1 MKAADT
7 FLSQINNLSGS
18 FVPANTERFG
28 RVTRV
33 VGMTIEASGISA
45 EIGSQ
50 CVIEIEGK
58 SREIEAEVIGFDE
71 KKIVLMPI
79 HFLDGI
85 KAGSVV
91 RLEQSESTCSVG
103 DAMLGRVV
111 DGSGEPIDG
120 KGAINYDLQMP
131 LESHTVNPMARGAIT
146 DVLDTGVKSINACLT
161 FGKGQRMGLIAGS
174 GVGKSVLLGMLTRNT
189 DADVVVIGLIGERGR
204 EVQEFVKKNSW

>member
-7 FLSQINNLSGS
+7 FLSQINNLSDS
-18 FVPANTERFG
+18 FVPSKTEHFG
-28 RVTRV
+28 RVNRV

-58 SREIEAEVIGFDE
+58 VREIEAEVIGFDE
-71 KKIVLMPI
+71 QKIVLMPI

-103 DAMLGRVV
+103 DAILGRVV

-120 KGAINYDLQMP
+120 KGSINYELQMP

-146 DVLDTGVKSINACLT
+146 EVLDTGVKSINACLT

-189 DADVVVIGLIGERGR
+189 EADVVVIGLIGERGR
-204 EVQEFVKKNSW
+204 EVQ

>member
-18 FVPANTERFG
+18 FVPTNTERFG

-71 KKIVLMPI
+71 QKIVLMPI

-85 KAGSVV
+85 KAGSIV

-120 KGAINYDLQMP
+120 KGAINYELQMP

-146 DVLDTGVKSINACLT
+146 DVLDTGVK
-161 FGKGQRMGLIAGS
+161 
-174 GVGKSVLLGMLTRNT
+174 
-189 DADVVVIGLIGERGR
+189 
-204 EVQEFVKKNSW
+204 